1 MVLSLCDQP
10 SAKKYDRPS
19 LGASWLSPSCELAVC
34 VCLQANP
41 VWNLLK
47 KDAQKLNVNVSHRQ
61 PHCDLETSQKIT
73 TKRYKD
79 TSDLTRSKP

>member
-1 MVLSLCDQP
+1 MLAGCPP
-10 SAKKYDRPS
+10 S
-19 LGASWLSPSCELAVC
+19 SCELAVC

-61 PHCDLETSQKIT
+61 PHNDLETSQKIT
-73 TKRYKD
+73 KKSYTDTK
-79 TSDLTRSKP
+79 DLTRSKP

>member
-1 MVLSLCDQP
+1 MLAGCP
-10 SAKKYDRPS
+10 P
-19 LGASWLSPSCELAVC
+19 CELAVC

-61 PHCDLETSQKIT
+61 PHCDLETSQKNYLGKLAMKLVWDIFA
-73 TKRYKD
+73 
-79 TSDLTRSKP
+79 LN